1 MLALALLLSPQ
12 FVVAVNNPILWNSV
26 SEGEPPAAVGISGYI
41 GLDRHQVLRLNYAT
55 YAVNNLSD
63 LETAV
68 LSPDAGDGDCAYELS
83 GRSDDFGVGWDY
95 FFRERF
101 HGLSI
106 ELGAVRKSMHLGH
119 CLEDAYGEY
128 ASTKTT
134 TSTAYV
140 ARAMVAWSWLYND
153 RLFASFGAGFSAGR
167 EAGSDDGSGAHFH
180 HLVAYPEIYFR
191 MGFAFL

>member
-12 FVVAVNNPILWNSV
+12 FVVAINNPIMWNSPND
-26 SEGEPPAAVGISGYI
+26 GAPPAAVGVSGYI

-55 YAVNNLSD
+55 YAVDNVQQLAD
-63 LETAV
+63 AV
-68 LSPDAGDGDCAYELS
+68 TGSLGDDGGCSHELF

-95 FFRERF
+95 FVRERF
-101 HGLSI
+101 RGPSI

-119 CLEDAYGEY
+119 CMEDAYGEY
-128 ASTKTT
+128 ASTTIT

-140 ARAMVAWSWLYND
+140 ARAMVAWSWLYNE

-167 EAGSDDGSGAHFH
+167 EAGSDDASGAHFH
-180 HLVAYPEIYFR
+180 HLVAYPELYFR
-191 MGFAFL
+191 VGFAFL